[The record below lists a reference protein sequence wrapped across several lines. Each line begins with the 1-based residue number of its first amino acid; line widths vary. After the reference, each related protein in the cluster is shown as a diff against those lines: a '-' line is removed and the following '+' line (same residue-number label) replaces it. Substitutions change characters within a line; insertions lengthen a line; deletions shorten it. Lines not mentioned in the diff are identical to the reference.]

1 MNNFSTKFAIVLFG
15 LLILLIGGKFSL
27 GNIA

>member
-1 MNNFSTKFAIVLFG
+1 MNKFSRKFDAVLKD
-15 LLILLIGGKFSL
+15 LIILLVGGKFSL